1 MSKAS
6 YNEIVDEFD
15 DDEDVWLFI
24 EVVVEVGLV
33 EGVETVKFL
42 CF

>member
-42 CF
+42 CS

>member
-1 MSKAS
+1 MSKTS
-6 YNEIVDEFD
+6 YYEIVNELD